1 MQPKNIFILVILILN
16 LRSYSQVKI
25 GQWVDHLSYN
35 YANTVSKV
43 GDIVYVSNG
52 QGLFKFNTSDNSIEK
67 MNKINGL
74 SDVGVQLLRKCDANN
89 SLLVIYKNANIDI
102 IKSNGSIV
110 NISDIKRKVIT
121 GNKTIGEVYF
131 KGNIAYIATGF
142 GIVVFDT
149 DKLEIKDTYYI
160 SNGLVNYKIYQ
171 VTSNDTAIFAATQFG
186 IYYGKPKNN
195 LNNFQNWK
203 SLNSGIS
210 PGIYNAIVNFDGKI
224 LANYSEKLISG
235 ADFKDTTYQFDGL
248 KWSKYPN
255 ISGSTVKKLYDYSKY
270 NTLVVIDQWGSYDFN
285 PNGFKNNYITN
296 YNTTPQTNS
305 SINDLY
311 YENKDQFFLADN
323 VYGLIDYKGVNNIKK
338 ISLNGPN
345 SNFANDIAIKGGNIA
360 LAPVN
365 LGEAYSFNYNHTLP
379 SIFQDNEWKSLSTI
393 IPQINDVNS
402 VTIDPNDK
410 THIAFGCMGDGI
422 LELKNNQL
430 VGVINKSNS
439 PMIGYHGDPLGDLQV
454 TGIRFDK
461 NSNLWSLV
469 TASSRIIQVRK
480 QNNTWALLDFA
491 QTLPTATVSKI
502 IFNKYN
508 QAWVILARG
517 GGLLVYNGVDGL
529 PAPNSQN
536 TKLVTTAKGQGLLPS
551 IDIFS
556 ICEDLDGKIWVGT
569 QKGITVFYNPEN
581 VFTGGNWDSQ
591 QILIEQDGQPQIL
604 LDNDKITA
612 IAVDGANQKWIG
624 TESSGIYCF
633 SPDGQTQIHHFTSDN
648 SPLYSNLISGLAID
662 ESTGD
667 VFIAN
672 DIGVQ
677 SYRSPIIKG
686 YDDFNELHAY
696 PNPIRP
702 GYSGPIYIKGLIND
716 AIVKITDVAGN
727 LVWESKS
734 QGGQMEWNLQT
745 TGGSR
750 VASGVYLINCSS
762 SNGEKS
768 GVAKLLVI
776 N

>member
-1 MQPKNIFILVILILN
+1 MQTKTIFFIISIVLN
-16 LRSYSQVKI
+16 LRFYSQVKI

-35 YANTVSKV
+35 HANTVSKV

-89 SLLVIYKNANIDI
+89 SLLVIYKNANIDV

-110 NISDIKRKVIT
+110 NISDIKRKIIT
-121 GNKTIGEVYF
+121 GNKTISEVYF
-131 KGNIAYIATGF
+131 KGTIAYIATGF

-149 DKLEIKDTYYI
+149 DKFEIKDTYYI
-160 SNGLVNYKIYQ
+160 SNGLLNYKIYQ
-171 VTSNDTAIFAATQFG
+171 VTSNDTAIFASTQFG
-186 IYYGKPKNN
+186 IYYGNPKNN
-195 LNNFQNWK
+195 LNNYLNWK
-203 SLNSGIS
+203 SLNIGI
-210 PGIYNAIVNFDGKI
+210 PAGPYNAIVNFNGKI
-224 LANYSEKLISG
+224 IANYSEKLVSG
-235 ADFKDTTYQFDGL
+235 KDLQDTVYQFDGV

-255 ISGSTVKKLYDYSKY
+255 IFGCTVKKLYDYSKY
-270 NTLVVIDQWGSYDFN
+270 NTLVVIDQWGAYDFN

-296 YNTTPQTNS
+296 YNTNPQTYS

-323 VYGLIDYKGVNNIKK
+323 VYGLIDYKSTNNIKK
-338 ISLNGPN
+338 IKQNGPT
-345 SNFANDIAIKGGNIA
+345 SNYANDIAIKDGNVA

-365 LGEAYSFNYNHTLP
+365 LGEIFSSQYNNTTPNL
-379 SIFQDNEWKSLSTI
+379 FQDNEWKSLESVIPKSI
-393 IPQINDVNS
+393 IDMNCVAM
-402 VTIDPNDK
+402 DPNNK
-410 THIAFGCMGDGI
+410 NHIVIGCVTSGI
-422 LELKNNQL
+422 VELTNNQL
-430 VGVINKSNS
+430 TTIITETNS
-439 PMIGYHGDPLGDLQV
+439 PMVGNIYNGELQV
-454 TGIRFDK
+454 TGINFDK
-461 NSNLWSLV
+461 NSNLWVLM
-469 TASSRIIQVRK
+469 TSSSKTIQVRK
-480 QNNTWALLDFA
+480 KNNTWVLLDFT
-491 QTLPTATVSKI
+491 QTVPAAAVPKI

-508 QAWVILARG
+508 QAWVVLARG

-529 PAPNSQN
+529 PASNSQN
-536 TKLVTTAKGQGLLPS
+536 TKLVTTAKGQGFLPTP
-551 IDIFS
+551 DIFS

-569 QKGITVFYNPEN
+569 QKGVTVFYNPEN

-591 QILIEQDGQPQIL
+591 QILIEQDGQTQIL
-604 LDNDKITA
+604 LENDKITA

-624 TESSGIYCF
+624 TENSGIYCL
-633 SPDGQTQIHHFTSDN
+633 SPDGQTEIHHFTTDN

-716 AIVKITDVAGN
+716 AIVKIIDVAGN
-727 LVWESKS
+727 LVWEAKS

-750 VASGVYLINCSS
+750 VSSGVYLINCSS

-768 GVAKLLVI
+768 GVTKLLVI